1 MKALNSDAVLMQC
14 RQAARTLQDPPVRM
28 SQPGCQSSGWC
39 WEMLRQIFLPTS
51 KRPVGHRN
59 MNSGGLYG
67 YCEGRMMRPWYSPPA
82 NGVSSGPRSTK
93 CQSKRLSS
101 AGCASNSSDGSER
114 YPRKQASALL
124 PRAQHAIRR
133 RDRQALRRTSFL
145 ISLRILRMA
154 GFDVLSCAMLRT
166 FQGSSWL
173 INGSSK
179 DDKCWGHVG
188 VGAGTRAGAQVQR
201 HPSSAR
207 RAARKARGGGAVRV
221 VACARWRGVPPTT
234 KDLFGAR
241 PRALAPHADRVPPRS
256 SSHSC

>member
-114 YPRKQASALL
+114 YPRKQASELL

-133 RDRQALRRTSFL
+133 RGRRALRRTSFL
-145 ISLRILRMA
+145 ISLRIRRMA
-154 GFDVLSCAMLRT
+154 GLDVLSCALFISPRNAATGLPRT
-166 FQGSSWL
+166 WQ
-173 INGSSK
+173 
-179 DDKCWGHVG
+179 
-188 VGAGTRAGAQVQR
+188 Q
-201 HPSSAR
+201 
-207 RAARKARGGGAVRV
+207 
-221 VACARWRGVPPTT
+221 
-234 KDLFGAR
+234 
-241 PRALAPHADRVPPRS
+241 
-256 SSHSC
+256 